1 MLATLKEYLPLYRPK
16 VVLWFYFEGND
27 LTDLQS
33 EKRNAILMRYL
44 KDDFNQN
51 LLTRQNDID
60 EALMD
65 DIEREKALEKAKRVR
80 REENSSRIGGT
91 LREFI
96 KLVNLRQK
104 LRLVHGR
111 DAKELETLSA
121 LEGPN
126 IDLFHEILS
135 QAKSRVSAW
144 GGTLYFVYLPGFARY
159 DNYYNMASEKR
170 PRIINLVKML
180 DVPLIDMDPAFQ
192 AQEALCLCSLSV
204 NPGTTLRRVIS

>member
-1 MLATLKEYLPLYRPK
+1 
-16 VVLWFYFEGND
+16 
-27 LTDLQS
+27 
-33 EKRNAILMRYL
+33 
-44 KDDFNQN
+44 
-51 LLTRQNDID
+51 
-60 EALMD
+60 
-65 DIEREKALEKAKRVR
+65 LEKAKQAR

-91 LREFI
+91 LRDFI

-104 LRLVHGR
+104 LRLVHGI

-159 DNYYNMASEKR
+159 DNYYDMASEKR
-170 PRIINLVKML
+170 PRIINAVKML
-180 DVPLIDMDPAFQ
+180 DVPLIDIDPAFQ
-192 AQEALCLCSLSV
+192 AQEDPLSLFPFRE
-204 NPGTTLRRVIS
+204 PGHYIGKGHQLVAEEVLKSISPGEAGER